1 MNLLSMAARNLR
13 GHRVRSALTLLGLA
27 VAVAAFVA
35 LTAISAGFESA
46 YQGMYRQRDVDLIV
60 QRAGGDEVLLK
71 GINEQLLDKVRAVP
85 NVARAF
91 GGLVDVISFEQYDLF
106 FVLIHGIHADHPF
119 VQDLHYIAGRGLRED
134 DRDKVILGHTLAANL
149 EKSVG
154 QSIELYGSPFE
165 IVGVF
170 ESFSSVENSA
180 AWIHLDDLQ
189 RMTDRT
195 GQLSG
200 ILVTVQRPVSADR
213 IQRAARDIEHSLQGV
228 TVTPTDEFVS
238 NVREIR
244 WIRGLTQITSLIA
257 VLVASLGIGNTMV
270 MSVMERMRELGTLR
284 AIGWRKSRIVRLVM
298 SEAGLISFAGAACGI
313 LLAQALVALARLS
326 PITAAMMTDGISWPL
341 MGQAI
346 IAGLLIGLLGAVGP
360 AIWSARLSPCESLR
374 RS

>member
-1 MNLLSMAARNLR
+1 MNLLSMATRNLR

-60 QRAGGDEVLLK
+60 QRTGGDEVLLK
-71 GINEQLLDKVRAVP
+71 GIKEQLLDKVRAVP
-85 NVARAF
+85 GVARAF

-119 VQDLHYIAGRGLRED
+119 VQDLQYVDGRGLREE
-134 DRDKVILGHTLAANL
+134 DRGKIILGHVLAANL
-149 EKSVG
+149 DKRVG
-154 QSIELYGSPFE
+154 QTIELYGAPFE
-165 IVGVF
+165 IIGVF

-189 RMTDRT
+189 RLTDRSS
-195 GQLSG
+195 QLSG
-200 ILVTVQRPVSADR
+200 ILVTVQRPISGDR
-213 IQRAARDIEHSLQGV
+213 IKSVARDIEQTLPGV
-228 TVTPTDEFVS
+228 TVVPTDEFVS

-244 WIRGLTQITSLIA
+244 WIRGLTQITSIIA
-257 VLVASLGIGNTMV
+257 VLVAALGIGNTMV
-270 MSVMERMRELGTLR
+270 MSVMERMPELGTLR
-284 AIGWRKSRIVRLVM
+284 AIGWRRSRIIQLVM
-298 SEAGLISFAGAACGI
+298 SEAGLISLCGAASGI
-313 LLAQALVALARLS
+313 LLAHALVAAARLS

-346 IAGLLIGLLGAVGP
+346 VVGLLIGLLGAFGP
-360 AIWSARLSPCESLR
+360 AIWSARLSPCEALR
-374 RS
+374 RR